1 MSWNKVNRLNET
13 LPQKKY
19 LLLYSIF
26 FFFSFFVIFLVSVL
40 VFFILFFVFFR
51 VVFYFLFYLFYFCME
66 MAFWCESNIS
76 FFFIKKS
83 FDPSLCDVGKPNK
96 NVCTWSEV
104 TEPIWEQWYTKT
116 KKSKR
121 KKKETLKKIGRAH
134 VWTPVT

>member
-1 MSWNKVNRLNET
+1 
-13 LPQKKY
+13 
-19 LLLYSIF
+19 
-26 FFFSFFVIFLVSVL
+26 
-40 VFFILFFVFFR
+40 
-51 VVFYFLFYLFYFCME
+51 ME

-121 KKKETLKKIGRAH
+121 KKKRNFEEKGEKQTKKTTQQKQNHKNDKQKKKGKKKDWRKKITNKRLGVRF
-134 VWTPVT
+134 WSLPD

>member
-1 MSWNKVNRLNET
+1 
-13 LPQKKY
+13 
-19 LLLYSIF
+19 
-26 FFFSFFVIFLVSVL
+26 
-40 VFFILFFVFFR
+40 
-51 VVFYFLFYLFYFCME
+51 ME

-121 KKKETLKKIGRAH
+121 KKKETLKKKEKNKQKKQHNKSKTTKTTNKKKKEKKKIEEKK
-134 VWTPVT
+134 